1 MTDQSIIEQLEKIK
15 EEICD
20 KYCKWPQLYLE
31 SIKDPDDAHEIMM
44 EHKCAKCPL
53 QRL

>member
-1 MTDQSIIEQLEKIK
+1 MNETITEQLENIK
-15 EEICD
+15 AEICD

-31 SIKDPDDAHEIMM
+31 SIKDPDDAHEVML
-44 EHKCAKCPL
+44 EHKCAKCPT

>member
-1 MTDQSIIEQLEKIK
+1 MSDTITEQLESIK

-31 SIKDPDDAHEIMM
+31 SIKDPDDANEIML
-44 EHKCAKCPL
+44 EHKCEKCPM
-53 QRL
+53 QRI